1 MPDRLMML
9 HMVAMRSGGVSSNL
23 QGRLFAASSI
33 VEPSTRKTGSPS
45 RCRQLDDSHLLSKN
59 DRPLGMCEP
68 LSGTRSD
75 MVKRTSRRRSFN
87 DFQSGIVI
95 ALKGAS
101 GSNPSALSLIF
112 VSSCRRSCRAGL
124 VNCNRSEEHT
134 SELQSLM
141 RITYA
146 VF

>member
-9 HMVAMRSGGVSSNL
+9 HMVAMRSGGVSSIL

-75 MVKRTSRRRSFN
+75 MVKRTSRRRS
-87 DFQSGIVI
+87 
-95 ALKGAS
+95 
-101 GSNPSALSLIF
+101 
-112 VSSCRRSCRAGL
+112 
-124 VNCNRSEEHT
+124 RSEEHT

-141 RITYA
+141 RISYA
-146 VF
+146 VFCLKKKNTT